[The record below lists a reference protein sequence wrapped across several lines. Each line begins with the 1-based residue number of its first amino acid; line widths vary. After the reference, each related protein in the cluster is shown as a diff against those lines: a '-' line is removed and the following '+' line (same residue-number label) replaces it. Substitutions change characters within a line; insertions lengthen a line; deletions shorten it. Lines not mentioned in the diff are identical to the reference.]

1 MQRDEFVEL
10 GYEAARKIASRVNAG
25 NANEFAATSI
35 GNDVRNAIELS
46 GTVNPVWIIR
56 LQERCHVDLSPI
68 LMLDGKE
75 QGKAL
80 ALFAG
85 GALRFH
91 RDNPEKRLTWP

>member
-35 GNDVRNAIELS
+35 GNDVRNA
-46 GTVNPVWIIR
+46 VNPLGKINPARVIR
-56 LQERCHVDLSPI
+56 LQERCHLDLSSI
-68 LMLDGKE
+68 LLLDEKE
-75 QGKAL
+75 QCKAL

-91 RDNPEKRLTWP
+91 RDNPD

>member
-10 GYEAARKIASRVNAG
+10 GYEAARTIASGLNAG

-35 GNDVRNAIELS
+35 GNTVRNAIGPS
-46 GTVNPVWIIR
+46 GKVDPVWIIR
-56 LQERCHVDLSPI
+56 LQERCRLDLSSI
-68 LMLDGKE
+68 LLLDEKE
-75 QGKAL
+75 QCKAL

-91 RDNPEKRLTWP
+91 RDNPD